1 MIITCRAWVVWLV
14 VSTQCLAAVPV
25 MHHAVV
31 VGVTDGD
38 TVTVVDDSQRLWK
51 VRLAGI
57 DAPEK
62 RQAFGQQ
69 STEALTKR
77 LFGQQVIIEA
87 GKADRYGRTVGKVM
101 LSGRDVNLELVSA
114 GLAWHYK
121 KYQREQSIEDRAS
134 YESAEREARL
144 HGLGLWQQA
153 DPVAPWDYR
162 NQMKRR

>member
-1 MIITCRAWVVWLV
+1 MR
-14 VSTQCLAAVPV
+14 
-25 MHHAVV
+25 HAVV

-38 TVTVVDDSQRLWK
+38 TVTVVDDSKRLWR

-87 GKADRYGRTVGKVM
+87 GKTDHYGRTVGKVM
-101 LSGRDVNLELVSA
+101 LSGRDVDLEQVRA

-121 KYQREQSIEDRAS
+121 KYQREQSIEDRVS
-134 YESAEREARL
+134 GGFRYS
-144 HGLGLWQQA
+144 
-153 DPVAPWDYR
+153 
-162 NQMKRR
+162 